1 MNRAG
6 AVPHPANRPEKVS
19 ASGIVTPP
27 ANRFSDQSQCC
38 SRSGG
43 RPGSGV
49 RLLITPPLA
58 SRTISATALHILRRN
73 GILCLVDNVDLNL
86 FGKYCPVIEVSISCL
101 FFCSCYSLPKPSSS
115 LVTGEQHI
123 GQTTMR
129 IVVDAVSE
137 NP

>member
-73 GILCLVDNVDLNL
+73 GILCLVDNVDFLTPRNV
-86 FGKYCPVIEVSISCL
+86 FGKYCSVIEVSILCL
-101 FFCSCYSLPKPSSS
+101 FFF
-115 LVTGEQHI
+115 
-123 GQTTMR
+123 
-129 IVVDAVSE
+129 
-137 NP
+137 